1 MSFHSTARASPPLA
15 RIRAFVSDVDGTLVT
30 SEKLLSPRTIE
41 AVAALRRRGV
51 LFSIVSSRPPRGL
64 ERIVDTLA
72 ITAPIAAFNG
82 GVLLTPN
89 MVPIEE
95 NLLSGAIARHIV
107 SELAGRGLEVWV
119 FNGEHWYVG
128 DGASPYV
135 ARETRALQFNPI
147 LVSDFEPVFSG
158 AAKIVGLS
166 ADLDLVERC
175 EKEIGRTL
183 AGSAAVVRSQDYALD
198 ITHPLANKGAA
209 LTKIAE
215 RMATPLS
222 TIAVIGDG
230 GNDLAMFA
238 RGGLSVA
245 MGNAAPSLQEAADF
259 VTASN
264 DDDGFAEAAE
274 HLFLRQPAP
283 VWRS

>member
-1 MSFHSTARASPPLA
+1 MSFHSTAAEPPPLGQV
-15 RIRAFVSDVDGTLVT
+15 RAFVSDVDGTLLT
-30 SEKLLSPRTIE
+30 SEKLLSRRTIE

-64 ERIVDTLA
+64 RPLVDTLA
-72 ITAPIAAFNG
+72 VSAPMAAFNG
-82 GVLLTPN
+82 GILLSSSL
-89 MVPIEE
+89 VPIEE
-95 NLLSGAIARHIV
+95 NLLSDAIARHAV
-107 SELAGRGLEVWV
+107 GALLARGLEVWV
-119 FNGEHWYVG
+119 FNGEHWYAG
-128 DGASPYV
+128 DGAGPYV
-135 ARETRALQFNPI
+135 ARETRALQFDPI
-147 LVSDFEPVFSG
+147 LVSDFDPVLGG

-183 AGSAAVVRSQDYALD
+183 AGRAEVVRSQDYALD

-209 LTKIAE
+209 LTKIAA

-222 TIAVIGDG
+222 AVAVIGDG

-238 RGGLSVA
+238 RSGLSVA
-245 MGNAAPSLQEAADF
+245 MGNAALGLQAAADF

-264 DDDGFAEAAE
+264 DDDGFAEAVD
-274 HLFLRQPAP
+274 HLFLRTPAP
-283 VWRS
+283 AWSS